1 MPIFVAEPNRTLMA
15 AKLSGYL
22 IIDFDSTF
30 LKVEGIEELAA
41 LALANRPDASGV
53 LAEISSL
60 TSKAMEGLI
69 PFDQA
74 LEKRLSLIKA
84 NKAQVELLAQTLRNK
99 VSDSFVRNRDFI
111 EENADKILIISSGFR
126 DLIEPV
132 VAGFGID
139 KTHVYANTFSF
150 DEEGNIIGFDRNN
163 PLSQEM
169 GKVKLLQRLNLQGE
183 ISVIGDGYTDY
194 QIKEAGIAAK
204 FFAFTENVSR
214 EKVLEVADHITPTF
228 DEFLFVS
235 NLPSALSYP
244 KNRISVL
251 LLENI
256 HPRAVEL
263 FRKEGYQVETL
274 KGALDEDELIEKIKG
289 VSILGIRSKTRVTA
303 KVLEAADK
311 LLAVGAFCIGTNQ
324 IDLKACQ
331 LQGIACFNAPYS
343 NTRSVVELAI
353 GEIIMLI
360 RNLAEKNSQMH
371 SGIWNKSAGD
381 SFEIRGKKLGIVGYG
396 NIGTQLGVL
405 AESLGMQVL
414 YYDLIDKL
422 ALGNARKCGSLDE
435 LLAEADIVSLHLDGR
450 KSNTHYFTEKQF
462 SKMKPKSI
470 FLNLS
475 RGHVVDIEAL
485 VKAIKSGR
493 VLGAGLDV
501 FPYEPKTNDEP
512 FLSELRGLPNV
523 ILTPHIGGSTEEAQR
538 NIASFVPEKMMDYVN
553 TGNTFMSVNF
563 PNLQLPEQG
572 SGHRLLHIHENTSG
586 ILAKINSVLAN
597 HGVNIEGQYLKTN
610 ENIGYVITDIDTEYN
625 KDIIKEMKEI
635 PHTIRFRVLY

>member
-1 MPIFVAEPNRTLMA
+1 MA
-15 AKLSGYL
+15 SQLSEYL

-30 LKVEGIEELAA
+30 LKVESIEELAA
-41 LALANRPDASGV
+41 LSLANRPDASQV
-53 LAEISSL
+53 LAEISNL
-60 TSKAMEGLI
+60 TSKAMEGLM
-69 PFDQA
+69 PFDKA
-74 LEKRLSLIKA
+74 LSQRLALIRA
-84 NKAQVELLAQTLRNK
+84 NKAQVSLLASTLKSKVSESIIRNK
-99 VSDSFVRNRDFI
+99 EFFN
-111 EENADKILIISSGFR
+111 ENGSKVLIVSSGFKE
-126 DLIEPV
+126 LIEPV
-132 VAGFGID
+132 VADFGIGS
-139 KTHVYANTFSF
+139 HQVYANTFNYDS
-150 DEEGNIIGFDRNN
+150 EENIIGFDTSN
-163 PLSQEM
+163 PLSQEL
-169 GKVKLLQRLNLQGE
+169 GKVKLLQNLRLKGE
-183 ISVIGDGYTDY
+183 VFVIGDGYTDY
-194 QIKEAGIAAK
+194 QIREAGLASK

-214 EKVLEVADHITPTF
+214 EKVIVVADHVTPTF
-228 DEFLFVS
+228 DEFLFVN
-235 NLPSALSYP
+235 NLPSALSFP

-263 FRKEGYQVETL
+263 FRQEGYQVETL

-289 VSILGIRSKTRVTA
+289 VSILGIRSKTSISS
-303 KVLEAADK
+303 KILEAADK
-311 LLAVGAFCIGTNQ
+311 LIAIGAFCIGTNQ
-324 IDLKACQ
+324 IDLKTCQ
-331 LQGIACFNAPYS
+331 LKGVACFNAPYS

-360 RNLAEKNSQMH
+360 RNLSEKNRQMH
-371 SGIWNKSAGD
+371 KGIWNKSAGD

-414 YYDLIDKL
+414 YYDVIDKL
-422 ALGNARKCGSLDE
+422 ALGNARKCSSLEE
-435 LLAEADIVSLHLDGR
+435 LLREADIVSLHLDGR
-450 KSNTHYFTEKQF
+450 KANTNAIGEKQF
-462 SKMKPKSI
+462 SWMKPKSI

-475 RGHVVDIEAL
+475 RGHVVEIEAL
-485 VKAIKSGR
+485 VKAIKSGKI
-493 VLGAGLDV
+493 LGAGLDV

-512 FLSELRGLPNV
+512 FINDLRGLPNV

-538 NIASFVPEKMMDYVN
+538 NIASFVPEKLMDYVN

-572 SGHRLLHIHENTSG
+572 NVHRLLHIHENTSG

-610 ENIGYVITDIDTEYN
+610 ENIGYVITDIDTAYN
-625 KDIIKEMKEI
+625 KDIIQELKDI